1 MISQGHIVGL
11 LNPEILL
18 ELEQNPDGEIA
29 QTTSL
34 CSALEIRYDWF
45 ENETEWPNLSSR
57 IRSIFP
63 DKLQIGTIRLVRDG
77 GLFDNACATM
87 RLKNWGQILTEEQKQ
102 DIQTLVEY
110 MYEDEKKHYMECGYP
125 KDHIFRV
132 IKRLSKMIVKK
143 RTRM

>member
-1 MISQGHIVGL
+1 MNEYIFYTTEGTTYPPIEGKEVDNCQLLGRASGDTLEEPKSSLLKENPWIEETGFDSDSIV
-11 LNPEILL
+11 
-18 ELEQNPDGEIA
+18 
-29 QTTSL
+29 
-34 CSALEIRYDWF
+34 
-45 ENETEWPNLSSR
+45 TE
-57 IRSIFP
+57 
-63 DKLQIGTIRLVRDG
+63 
-77 GLFDNACATM
+77 
-87 RLKNWGQILTEEQKQ
+87 QILTEEQKQ